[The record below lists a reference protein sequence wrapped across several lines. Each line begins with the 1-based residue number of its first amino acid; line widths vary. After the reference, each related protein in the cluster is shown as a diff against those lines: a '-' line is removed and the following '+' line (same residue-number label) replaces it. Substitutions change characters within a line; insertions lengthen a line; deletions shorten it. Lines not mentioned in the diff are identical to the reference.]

1 MPDTDE
7 GCIEMVENSIVL
19 NEKWYVWILKRK
31 KTFVANAIIDLAW
44 LWFTLSLY
52 MEYPNGRISVI
63 WGMLIVFLG
72 LFLLAW
78 GKPLYK
84 IFSSAKYELIIKKE
98 SDDDGLLI
106 VIKNGEEKFR
116 ITRGNFVGC
125 EFIRQLNQLL
135 GTKIECYTDN
145 DKLHKKKYILNF
157 AFVPDDETVLVGPFI
172 SKFYSLR

>member
-1 MPDTDE
+1 MLDTDE
-7 GCIEMVENSIVL
+7 GYIEMVENSIVL

-63 WGMLIVFLG
+63 WGMLIVFLSI
-72 LFLLAW
+72 FLLAW

-84 IFSSAKYELIIKKE
+84 IFASAKYEMVIKKE
-98 SDDDGLLI
+98 SDNDGLLI
-106 VIKNGEEKFR
+106 VMKNGEERFR
-116 ITRGNFVGC
+116 TTRDNFVGC

-135 GTKIECYTDN
+135 GAKMEYYTDN
-145 DKLHKKKYILNF
+145 DKLNKKKYILNF
-157 AFVPDDETVLVGPFI
+157 AFVPENETMLVGPFI
-172 SKFYSLR
+172 SKFYSLQ